1 MSLDFLDPNKKPDLV
16 YTEAPHMDSLVFA
29 PLDVALR
36 VDQLH
41 EALAA
46 KRWCEFEY
54 LMPTQE
60 LDRLIMERN
69 SPEEE
74 WLKDDKFEIPAAFGE
89 VDLEQLCPEHYSGDY
104 VEWLQQKQ
112 TDWVPKDIL
121 ARWGRKEH
129 SLGQGSF
136 WIMQSI
142 WEKPIIKALRGK
154 NLRVEK
160 RSDLNFW

>member
-60 LDRLIMERN
+60 LT
-69 SPEEE
+69 
-74 WLKDDKFEIPAAFGE
+74 G
-89 VDLEQLCPEHYSGDY
+89 
-104 VEWLQQKQ
+104 
-112 TDWVPKDIL
+112 
-121 ARWGRKEH
+121 
-129 SLGQGSF
+129 
-136 WIMQSI
+136 
-142 WEKPIIKALRGK
+142 
-154 NLRVEK
+154 
-160 RSDLNFW
+160 